1 MLFQESLQQ
10 KWLFGK
16 ILFCKKDGK
25 KVYIVKYLH
34 VITGKVLANNYFLCE
49 IWSESPRRR
58 KKRQQSEDERCA
70 RLDKRIESLNA
81 L

>member
-25 KVYIVKYLH
+25 KVYIVKYLY
-34 VITGKVLANNYFLCE
+34 VITGKVLANNFFLCE

-58 KKRQQSEDERCA
+58 KNDNKVKMKGVLGWIRGLRA
-70 RLDKRIESLNA
+70 
-81 L
+81 